1 MNALRDR
8 SRLRASATPVGR
20 ATRPAHLLAFPILR
34 TGLVDKIARSMKRR
48 HSDEAAE
55 EYLARELRRQTREM
69 WASGISPAV
78 VRREIRALEPAIRG
92 ALWRLI
98 FGPLS
103 GTGRGP

>member
-8 SRLRASATPVGR
+8 SRLRTSATPVKR
-20 ATRPAHLLAFPILR
+20 ATRPAQLLAFPILR
-34 TGLVDKIARSMKRR
+34 TGLVDKIARAMKRR

-69 WASGISPAV
+69 WASGLPPAV

-103 GTGRGP
+103 GAGRAR